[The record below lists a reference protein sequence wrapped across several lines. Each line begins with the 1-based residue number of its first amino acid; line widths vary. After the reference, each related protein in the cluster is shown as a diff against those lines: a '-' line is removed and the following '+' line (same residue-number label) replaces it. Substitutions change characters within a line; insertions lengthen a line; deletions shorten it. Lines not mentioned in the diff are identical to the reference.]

1 MPIAALN
8 RMIPYVI
15 ALALAIFFYILAGQF
30 DVVSQPG
37 SPGPDL
43 WPKMICVLLGVTSLI
58 GMIGAVFERP
68 QAETDGETEI
78 EEALSPPETNPELV
92 WIGMATVGLY
102 VFALPHLG
110 FFVATILLTTGLLV
124 IGGMRRWAWVPV
136 IAIGLTCVFSI
147 IFLRIV
153 YVALPLGEGWFRV
166 ISLTIYKAI
175 GVH

>member
-1 MPIAALN
+1 MPVAVLN
-8 RMIPYVI
+8 RVLPYVI
-15 ALALAIFFYILAGQF
+15 AMALAVFFYILAGYF

-43 WPKMICVLLGVTSLI
+43 WPRMVCVLLGVTSLI
-58 GMIGAVFERP
+58 GMIGALFEGP
-68 QAETDGETEI
+68 AAATEGEIEI

-92 WIGMATVGLY
+92 WIAMATVGLY
-102 VFALPHLG
+102 VLVLPHLG
-110 FFVATILLTTGLLV
+110 FFVATIFLTMALLV
-124 IGGMRRWAWVPV
+124 IGGMRRWVWVP
-136 IAIGLTCVFSI
+136 ATGFGLTCVFTF

-166 ISLTIYKAI
+166 ISLTIYKVI